1 MFISLYFYIFA
12 LSLIKKIDMKTLNI
26 KTGSQ
31 YKVTNKLT
39 KLVQIM
45 NAQELATFVFKNDYT
60 NYKIENA
67 DQRFIDKVPSWLLYT
82 SLIVLTVASALLHIQ
97 WNY

>member
-1 MFISLYFYIFA
+1 
-12 LSLIKKIDMKTLNI
+12 MKTLNI

-45 NAQELATFVFKNDYT
+45 NAQELATFVFKNDYKK
-60 NYKIENA
+60 YDIE
-67 DQRFIDKVPSWLLYT
+67 DTEKRLIDMIPSWLLYT
-82 SLIVLTVASALLHIQ
+82 SFILLTIASILLHIQ
-97 WNY
+97 LNY